1 MPAPTFRDFERE
13 VHDRLAVTYHRAFS
27 PVTRH
32 AIAPLLAA
40 VAPLEAQRLLD
51 VATGPGNLAAA
62 AAAQGA
68 QVTGLDLS
76 PRMLDVARGLH
87 PAVTFR
93 EGDAEHL
100 PFDGGS
106 FDAIVSAFGV
116 GHFPDTALA
125 LADWM
130 RVLVPG
136 GRIAVSWWDD
146 PVRSRV
152 NGVFFEAF
160 GALGLSLPAAIP
172 AGPSAFRYSTPE
184 ALTDLMQGAG
194 LEEVVVRTHTATHRL
209 ADTEA
214 LWDLAV
220 SSYARIGAVIESLDD
235 AGRTALFAAVDERL
249 VPYRVPEG
257 LDIPVAFHVASGV
270 KLPG

>member
-1 MPAPTFRDFERE
+1 MSAPTFRDFERE

-40 VAPLEAQRLLD
+40 VAPLAARRLLD

-62 AAAQGA
+62 AAAHGA
-68 QVTGLDLS
+68 HATGLDLS

-87 PAVTFR
+87 PDVAFR

-100 PFDGGS
+100 PFDDGT

-116 GHFPDTALA
+116 GHFPDTAAA
-125 LADWM
+125 LTDWM

-146 PVRSRV
+146 PARSRV

-160 GALGLSLPAAIP
+160 GALGVSLPAAIP

-184 ALTDLMQGAG
+184 ALTGLLQGAG
-194 LEEVVVRTHTATHRL
+194 LAEVVVRTHTATHRM
-209 ADTEA
+209 ADTAA

-235 AGRTALFAAVDERL
+235 AGRAALFAAVDERL
-249 VPYRVPEG
+249 VPYRVSGG
-257 LDIPVAFHVASGV
+257 LDIPVAFHVAQGV
-270 KLPG
+270 KPVG

>member
-1 MPAPTFRDFERE
+1 MPAATFRDFERD
-13 VHDRLAVTYHRAFS
+13 VHDRLAVTYHQAFS

-40 VAPLEAQRLLD
+40 VAPLAGHRLLD

-68 QVTGLDLS
+68 QATGLDLS

-87 PAVTFR
+87 PGVTFR
-93 EGDAEHL
+93 EGDAEQL
-100 PFDGGS
+100 PFGDGT

-116 GHFPDTALA
+116 GHFPDAAVALA
-125 LADWM
+125 EWR
-130 RVLVPG
+130 RVLAPG

-146 PVRSRV
+146 PARARV

-172 AGPSAFRYSTPE
+172 AGPSALRYATPA
-184 ALTDLMQGAG
+184 ALTTLLRDAG
-194 LEEVVVRTHTATHRL
+194 LADVSVGTHTATHRL
-209 ADTEA
+209 ADTAA
-214 LWDLAV
+214 LWHLAV

-235 AGRTALFAAVDERL
+235 AGRAALFAAVDERL
-249 VPYRVPEG
+249 VPYRGPDG
-257 LDIPVAFHVASGV
+257 LDIPVAFHVARGV
-270 KLPG
+270 KPGS